1 MILFFADMHL
11 GRADPATERAN
22 EAALLRC
29 LETLADRTQHLFL
42 VGDVFHHYIE
52 YRYLVPK
59 GFVRFQALLAA
70 WTARGISVTYLVGNH
85 DPWHQG
91 YFAQELGV
99 RVVFRPLIEPLLGRR
114 VYLDHGDLAIAGPL
128 ARRLRRL
135 LRHPVPVWLYRTL
148 LPGDWGL
155 QLARW
160 TTRLRPEVLNQKT
173 IERLRRYAHHLLST
187 QQADL
192 VVLGHSHYAEL
203 ACWPEGCYLNP
214 GCWYQQ
220 QTFGLLD
227 HATLKLCRWTSRGI
241 ETLTQYELP

>member
-1 MILFFADMHL
+1 MHL

-70 WTARGISVTYLVGNH
+70 WTARGIPVTYLVGNH

>member
-1 MILFFADMHL
+1 MHL

-173 IERLRRYAHHLLST
+173 IERLRRYAYHLLST

-241 ETLTQYELP
+241 ETLTQYELS

>member
-173 IERLRRYAHHLLST
+173 IERLRRYAYHLLST

-241 ETLTQYELP
+241 ETLTQYELS